1 MAKKNNVKEVV
12 ISKTGKDYQEALDKA
27 FKEKQKK
34 TTLPG
39 FRKGKVPYDIYLK
52 KYGQESLYS
61 NIVDNL
67 IDKAYEE
74 GTKEIDLSK
83 VVVKPSVAIK
93 KIDNKEVQFLF
104 TFIFRPDVKIN
115 KYKKL
120 GVKLEEVK
128 IKKEDKE
135 KAFNKLVDS
144 LAELKVKDGK
154 VQKKDTVIIDYVGK
168 KDGVPFEH
176 GSAKDYALEIG
187 SNTFIPGFEDELIGL
202 SKNDEKTFKISF
214 PSDYHSEEL
223 KGQEVEFTVKIKEV
237 KEKLTRKLDKDFF
250 LDLAIEGVDSKEK
263 LDQYIEK
270 ELEKEQEINVKN
282 KNREAIFD
290 ALIKNSE
297 MDINDEIIS
306 AEVDRLLHS
315 YENQMRQYGMT
326 DFNVHEMLENDSEM
340 KKTLE
345 KEAIRNIQI
354 RFILEKLDEE
364 LKIEVLEK
372 EVEDKLKDIMDTYK
386 IDKDYALNLMGGEEV
401 IKSQI
406 RIDKIIDKLI
416 SFN

>member
-1 MAKKNNVKEVV
+1 M
-12 ISKTGKDYQEALDKA
+12 
-27 FKEKQKK
+27 
-34 TTLPG
+34 
-39 FRKGKVPYDIYLK
+39 
-52 KYGQESLYS
+52 
-61 NIVDNL
+61 
-67 IDKAYEE
+67 
-74 GTKEIDLSK
+74 
-83 VVVKPSVAIK
+83 
-93 KIDNKEVQFLF
+93 
-104 TFIFRPDVKIN
+104 
-115 KYKKL
+115 
-120 GVKLEEVK
+120 
-128 IKKEDKE
+128 
-135 KAFNKLVDS
+135 
-144 LAELKVKDGK
+144 
-154 VQKKDTVIIDYVGK
+154 
-168 KDGVPFEH
+168 
-176 GSAKDYALEIG
+176 
-187 SNTFIPGFEDELIGL
+187 
-202 SKNDEKTFKISF
+202 
-214 PSDYHSEEL
+214 
-223 KGQEVEFTVKIKEV
+223 
-237 KEKLTRKLDKDFF
+237 
-250 LDLAIEGVDSKEK
+250 
-263 LDQYIEK
+263 DQYIEK